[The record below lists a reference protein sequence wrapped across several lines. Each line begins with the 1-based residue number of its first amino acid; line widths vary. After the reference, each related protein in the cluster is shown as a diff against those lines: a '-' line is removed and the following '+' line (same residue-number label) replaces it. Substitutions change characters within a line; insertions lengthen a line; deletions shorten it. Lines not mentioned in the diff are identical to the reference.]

1 MLKQW
6 ILTMNFKSRLVKI
19 RKEKGLT
26 QQALANLVGI
36 HVMQIYRYESGTSQ
50 PTLEVI
56 RSLALALSVSSDEL
70 IFEKNERG
78 PSDELRLQFE
88 AISKFDDDEK
98 KMIKEILD
106 GLILKREAKRWG
118 INYAPKS
125 P

>member
-1 MLKQW
+1 
-6 ILTMNFKSRLVKI
+6 MNFKSRLVKI
-19 RKEKGLT
+19 RKDKGLT

-88 AISKFDDDEK
+88 AISKFDGDEK
-98 KMIKEILD
+98 RMIKEILD

>member
-6 ILTMNFKSRLVKI
+6 ILTMDFKSRLVKI
-19 RKEKGLT
+19 RKDKGLT

-98 KMIKEILD
+98 RMIKEILD

>member
-19 RKEKGLT
+19 RKDKGLT

-98 KMIKEILD
+98 RMIKEILD

>member
-98 KMIKEILD
+98 RMIKEILD

>member
-19 RKEKGLT
+19 RKDKGLT
-26 QQALANLVGI
+26 QQALVNLVGI

-98 KMIKEILD
+98 RMIKEILD

>member
-19 RKEKGLT
+19 RKDKGLT

-88 AISKFDDDEK
+88 AISKFDGDEK
-98 KMIKEILD
+98 RMIKEILD

>member
-19 RKEKGLT
+19 RKDKGLT
-26 QQALANLVGI
+26 QQALVNLVGI